1 MEAVMTES
9 YQLYRGDCL
18 DVMKDIKNIVL
29 RRI

>member
-9 YQLYRGDCL
+9 CQLYRGDCL

-29 RRI
+29 GG